1 MGTNHRKYKI
11 AMLSVHTCPIKR
23 PGGKDTGGMN
33 VYVRELAKDMG
44 QKGHFV
50 DVYTRA
56 HDPEEN
62 KTVNLGPNSRLV
74 HIKAGEIAEIDKAT
88 IYPNLHNFAR
98 NMRDFVETRNLQYD
112 LIHSHYW
119 MSGCVGDLIQSRM
132 SVPHI
137 TMFHTLGHIKN
148 LIKVGENEP
157 NFRIK
162 AEKNLV
168 KNCNRIVASTD
179 MEKSQLID
187 FYGASPETISVVPCG
202 VNLDL
207 FKPMN
212 KGFARQE
219 LQLDDDEHVILFV
232 GRIVP
237 LKGIENLLK
246 AMKYLSNKKIKLVVV
261 GGDDYSRLEVK
272 RLKRLSYQLQV
283 HKSVIFLSSMEQ
295 KILPYFY
302 SASDVCVIPSFYES
316 FGLVALE
323 SLACGTPVITTDVGC
338 MKSVINEPK
347 TGYIISNNTPHNLA
361 NKISYLLKKPNADS
375 HSIRESITRFS
386 WSNIAET
393 IINEYDSITK
403 TNFNR

>member
-1 MGTNHRKYKI
+1 
-11 AMLSVHTCPIKR
+11 MLSVHTCPIKR

-50 DVYTRA
+50 DVFTRA
-56 HDPEEN
+56 HDPEED
-62 KTVNLGPNSRLV
+62 KTVDLGPNSRLI
-74 HIKAGEIAEIDKAT
+74 HIKAGDVAEIDKVT
-88 IYPNLHNFAR
+88 IYPHLHNFAR
-98 NMRDFVETRNLQYD
+98 NMRDFIETRNLQYD

-119 MSGCVGDLIQSRM
+119 MSGCVGDLIQNWM

-137 TMFHTLGHIKN
+137 TMFHTLGYIKN
-148 LIKVGENEP
+148 LINVGENEP

-179 MEKSQLID
+179 LEKRQLTD
-187 FYGASPETISVVPCG
+187 FYGASPETISVIPCG

-212 KGFARQE
+212 KGIARQE
-219 LQLDDDEHVILFV
+219 LQLNNDEHIVLFI

-246 AMKYLSNKKIKLVVV
+246 AMKHLHNKKIKLVIV
-261 GGDDYSRLEVK
+261 GGDDYSLLEVK
-272 RLKRLSYQLQV
+272 RLESLSHKLQV

-295 KILPYFY
+295 KILPYYY
-302 SASDVCVIPSFYES
+302 SAAEVCVIPSYLES

-323 SLACGTPVITTDVGC
+323 SLACGTPVIATDVGC
-338 MKSVINEPK
+338 MKSVIHEPEN
-347 TGYIISNNTPHNLA
+347 GYVISNNTPNNLT
-361 NKISYLLKKPNADS
+361 NKIFSILKMPKTDTY
-375 HSIRESITRFS
+375 SIRESITRFS

-393 IINEYDSITK
+393 IINEYDSIIK
-403 TNFNR
+403 TSVNG

>member
-1 MGTNHRKYKI
+1 
-11 AMLSVHTCPIKR
+11 MLSVHTCPIKR

-50 DVYTRA
+50 DVYTRD

-62 KTVNLGPNSRLV
+62 KTVNLGHNSRLI
-74 HIKAGEIAEIDKAT
+74 HIKAGEVAEIDKGT
-88 IYPNLHNFAR
+88 IYPLLHNFAS
-98 NMRDFVETRNLQYD
+98 NMRDFVETRDLQYD

-119 MSGCVGDLIQSRM
+119 MSGCVGNLIQSWI
-132 SVPHI
+132 SIPHI

-148 LIKVGENEP
+148 LVKVGENEP
-157 NFRIK
+157 NFRLK

-168 KNCNRIVASTD
+168 KNCDRIVASTEL
-179 MEKSQLID
+179 EKNQLIN

-219 LQLDDDEHVILFV
+219 LQLNDDEHVILFV

-246 AMKYLSNKKIKLVVV
+246 AMKFLNNKKIKLVIV
-261 GGDDYSRLEVK
+261 GGDDYSHLEVK
-272 RLKRLSYQLQV
+272 RLKRLSYKLQV

-302 SASDVCVIPSFYES
+302 SASDVCVIPSYYES

-347 TGYIISNNTPHNLA
+347 TGYVISNNTPYNLA
-361 NKISYLLKKPNADS
+361 NKISYLLEKPNTDS
-375 HSIRESITRFS
+375 HSIRKSITRFS
-386 WSNIAET
+386 WSNVAET
-393 IINEYDSITK
+393 IIKEYDSITK
-403 TNFNR
+403 TNLNR

>member
-1 MGTNHRKYKI
+1 
-11 AMLSVHTCPIKR
+11 MLSVHTCPIKR

-62 KTVNLGPNSRLV
+62 KTVNLSHNSRLI
-74 HIKAGEIAEIDKAT
+74 HIKAGEVAEIDKGT
-88 IYPNLHNFAR
+88 IYPHLHNFAR
-98 NMRDFVETRNLQYD
+98 NMREFVETRDLQYD

-119 MSGCVGDLIQSRM
+119 MSGCVGDLIQSWM

-148 LIKVGENEP
+148 LVKVGENEP
-157 NFRIK
+157 NFRLK

-179 MEKSQLID
+179 LEKRQLID

-219 LQLDDDEHVILFV
+219 LQLNDDEHVILFV

-246 AMKYLSNKKIKLVVV
+246 AMKYLNNKKIKLVVV

-272 RLKRLSYQLQV
+272 RLERLSYQLQV
-283 HKSVIFLSSMEQ
+283 HKSVVFLNSMEQ

-302 SASDVCVIPSFYES
+302 SASDVCVIPSYYES

-347 TGYIISNNTPHNLA
+347 TGYVISDNTPHNLA
-361 NKISYLLKKPNADS
+361 NKISYLLKKPNTDS
-375 HSIRESITRFS
+375 YSIRESITRFS

-393 IINEYDSITK
+393 IINEYDSIIK